1 MPVDRQE
8 SEDLGEGSQRRAY
21 LERLNLDRST
31 LSSGAVMR
39 STS

>member
-8 SEDLGEGSQRRAY
+8 SEDLGDECQGSSY
-21 LERLNLDRST
+21 LERLNFDKST